1 LPPTDTAIAE
11 EKPSVLEQKIEVDGI
26 LTRYLSAGSGPPL
39 VLLHGAGDNACDWSY
54 VLPLLGRSHRARARK
69 RWSRQAALPTPQGW
83 SWPMIRRPSW
93 PRSSSCWPITAC
105 GSASRPPRKWPPP
118 DGARVARHA
127 CSAGL
132 SRAVTTLRPRCP
144 PRRAVWE
151 SATQDATGP
160 ACVATAGR
168 ALGPV
173 AAGQPAKLEAAE
185 ALAQLAEEAG
195 LSLIELAIAFALNY
209 PAVTAAI
216 IGPRTME
223 QLESQLPAAEVVLDA
238 LLDRID
244 QIRAATTLACA
255 EHAGPVVGASLR
267 VVAARLSDHQ

>member
-1 LPPTDTAIAE
+1 VSQRLAERLDLSLPAN
-11 EKPSVLEQKIEVDGI
+11 Q
-26 LTRYLSAGSGPPL
+26 R
-39 VLLHGAGDNACDWSY
+39 
-54 VLPLLGRSHRARARK
+54 
-69 RWSRQAALPTPQGW
+69 
-83 SWPMIRRPSW
+83 
-93 PRSSSCWPITAC
+93 
-105 GSASRPPRKWPPP
+105 
-118 DGARVARHA
+118 
-127 CSAGL
+127 
-132 SRAVTTLRPRCP
+132 
-144 PRRAVWE
+144 
-151 SATQDATGP
+151 
-160 ACVATAGR
+160 
-168 ALGPV
+168 
-173 AAGQPAKLEAAE
+173 KLEAAE

-244 QIRAATTLACA
+244 QIRAATTTLACA